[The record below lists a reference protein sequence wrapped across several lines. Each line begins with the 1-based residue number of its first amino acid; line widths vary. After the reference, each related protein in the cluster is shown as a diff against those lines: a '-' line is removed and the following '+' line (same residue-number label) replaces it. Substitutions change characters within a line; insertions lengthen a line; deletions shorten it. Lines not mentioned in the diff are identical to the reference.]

1 MDLDVRLG
9 VNWIGEPGELRNPA
23 EVRDEVLRDLSR
35 ASRTVHVLG
44 VLAHTVNMANHGG
57 MADTHVDHVV
67 RSLLGELTEGQKVVD
82 LDNNSCRLLRLLL
95 FGCLF
100 LCIQGP

>member
-1 MDLDVRLG
+1 MNLDVRLG
-9 VNWIGEPGELRNPA
+9 IDWIGEPGELRNPV
-23 EVRDEVLRDLSR
+23 EVRDEVLRDLTRS
-35 ASRTVHVLG
+35 SRTVHVLG
-44 VLAHTVNMANHGG
+44 VLAQTVNTANQGAT
-57 MADTHVDHVV
+57 ADTHVDHVV

-100 LCIQGP
+100 LRIQEP